1 MTARLDEW
9 TPDEDLPKL
18 YRLAEDLLMEKRPV
32 DFRLVMAAWRE
43 LGGVEVAMAESPVPD
58 GDPTSPI
65 IL

>member
-9 TPDEDLPKL
+9 KPEEDLQKL
-18 YRLAEDLLMEKRPV
+18 YRLAEDLLIEKRPV

-43 LGGVEVAMAESPVPD
+43 LGGVEQAMVESPVPD
-58 GDPTSPI
+58 GDPMGPI